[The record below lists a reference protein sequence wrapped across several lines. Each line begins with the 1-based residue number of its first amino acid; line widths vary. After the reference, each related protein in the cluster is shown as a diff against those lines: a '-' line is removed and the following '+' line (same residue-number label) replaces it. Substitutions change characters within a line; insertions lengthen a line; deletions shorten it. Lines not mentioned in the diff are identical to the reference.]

1 MHVLFFLETHFKKL
15 LILGVKAII
24 SGDLTVRKALNNRAQ
39 DGAGEGGTLMMDWG
53 SKIRIKELVFW
64 LKI

>member
-24 SGDLTVRKALNNRAQ
+24 CIDLTVRKALNNRAQ
-39 DGAGEGGTLMMDWG
+39 DGAGEGRGSWG
-53 SKIRIKELVFW
+53 WRGRVGVMLSLRR
-64 LKI
+64 

>member
-24 SGDLTVRKALNNRAQ
+24 CGDLTVRKALNNRAQ
-39 DGAGEGGTLMMDWG
+39 DEAGEGRGNDGWG
-53 SKIRIKELVFW
+53 VENPN
-64 LKI
+64 

>member
-24 SGDLTVRKALNNRAQ
+24 CGDLTVTKALNNRAQ
-39 DGAGEGGTLMMDWG
+39 DGAGDGGV
-53 SKIRIKELVFW
+53 RNPN
-64 LKI
+64 

>member
-24 SGDLTVRKALNNRAQ
+24 CGDLTVRKALDNRAQ
-39 DGAGEGGTLMMDWG
+39 DGAGEGGMEG
-53 SKIRIKELVFW
+53 GRVKIQIKELVFW

>member
-1 MHVLFFLETHFKKL
+1 MYVLFFLETHFKKL

-39 DGAGEGGTLMMDWG
+39 DGAGEGGG
-53 SKIRIKELVFW
+53 QKSKLRNW
-64 LKI
+64 CYG